1 MADISKELQVWREA
15 VYGKDVRE
23 AEIILNEKMNAEVE
37 AGTARIEEYGR
48 KEAERNAAEQSRSTA
63 EACRV
68 TEESIRKQN
77 ETARSTAETSRNESE
92 SVRVTE
98 EGTRKQNEAERSTA
112 EQSRS
117 ITETERANSE
127 AERVS
132 VEAGRVSAESER
144 GAKFNVLKAASETAT
159 DNANTAATNAN
170 GKATVASSAAVAA
183 NDAADRANAAAQSAE
198 DVVAGKGMVLAAEK
212 GAANGVATLDDDE
225 KVPLSQLGNATAALV
240 GLGNVPNLATNDQ
253 MPTFAQASTR
263 ENIESGEKVSILFGK
278 IQKWFAD
285 LKSVAFS
292 GSYNDL
298 SDRPAL
304 GGSASQAVA
313 NNLTI
318 NEAGSVLDARQGV
331 VIADSLNTLN
341 NNLETHKALAYSG
354 KLPVLNDTLFIDTTN
369 PYADINMTKYRLYTG
384 SGTTNMPPG
393 CTLGIREFLHFNDNW
408 FVLKI
413 TELSPQLG
421 RTWYRRYD
429 RAISQ
434 WDAAWEDNVNIN
446 MTYKGYNASSITSK
460 ATSSALIVRAN
471 AYECKC
477 NGFLQLST
485 NDYAHNEILFKL
497 PFKPIAAIYF
507 PTSISGKAFY
517 VNGSGEVVNNGVLTL
532 SSSTYVYL
540 SFNFAIGV

>member
-1 MADISKELQVWREA
+1 MADISKELQTWREA

-48 KEAERNAAEQSRSTA
+48 KEAERNTAEQSRSTA
-63 EACRV
+63 EAGRV
-68 TEESIRKQN
+68 TEENIREQN
-77 ETARSTAETSRNESE
+77 ETARSIAETSRNESE

-304 GGSASQAVA
+304 GDSASQSVA
-313 NNLTI
+313 NNLTT

-331 VIADSLNTLN
+331 AIADSFNTLN
-341 NNLETHKALAYSG
+341 RNLSNSFKTGYIPITESFADQTTQHTIEWAKSGQVATCYFSIKTIVAVKAGTIITLSG
-354 KLPVLNDTLFIDTTN
+354 KGHPAPICQH
-369 PYADINMTKYRLYTG
+369 
-384 SGTTNMPPG
+384 S
-393 CTLGIREFLHFNDNW
+393 
-408 FVLKI
+408 
-413 TELSPQLG
+413 LSVN
-421 RTWYRRYD
+421 T
-429 RAISQ
+429 AI
-434 WDAAWEDNVNIN
+434 
-446 MTYKGYNASSITSK
+446 
-460 ATSSALIVRAN
+460 
-471 AYECKC
+471 
-477 NGFLQLST
+477 F
-485 NDYAHNEILFKL
+485 
-497 PFKPIAAIYF
+497 
-507 PTSISGKAFY
+507 
-517 VNGSGEVVNNGVLTL
+517 NGSVGIEVFDDNIQIVLGHDVPVNRWVRFGFSYKT
-532 SSSTYVYL
+532 
-540 SFNFAIGV
+540 AA

>member
-240 GLGNVPNLATNDQ
+240 GLGNVSNLATNDQ
-253 MPTFAQASTR
+253 IPTFAQASTR
-263 ENIESGEKVSILFGK
+263 ENIESGEKVSTLFGK

-313 NNLTI
+313 NNLTT

-331 VIADSLNTLN
+331 AIADSLNTLN
-341 NNLETHKALAYSG
+341 HNKADSSDLLFTPAHGDTSG
-354 KLPVLNDTLFIDTTN
+354 NSFGKNFLNVSLTNPKSVLNQSSYFSKIPDDSGWSNVPPPMVSSTN
-369 PYADINMTKYRLYTG
+369 TWIGYREVLYR
-384 SGTTNMPPG
+384 NNIHVMV
-393 CTLGIREFLHFNDNW
+393 R
-408 FVLKI
+408 I
-413 TELSPQLG
+413 TELYPIYGRVWTHFYNSVGWSSPG
-421 RTWYRRYD
+421 WK
-429 RAISQ
+429 
-434 WDAAWEDNVNIN
+434 V
-446 MTYKGYNASSITSK
+446 IT
-460 ATSSALIVRAN
+460 
-471 AYECKC
+471 
-477 NGFLQLST
+477 
-485 NDYAHNEILFKL
+485 
-497 PFKPIAAIYF
+497 
-507 PTSISGKAFY
+507 PT
-517 VNGSGEVVNNGVLTL
+517 
-532 SSSTYVYL
+532 
-540 SFNFAIGV
+540 